1 MIEAFAT
8 LEAAWPVGAVLV
20 ATLTLLYLLEP
31 RRRQLQVP
39 FGALWQSVLL
49 QVEARRLGRHWR
61 RILSWLAMLCVASA
75 LWAALA
81 ERPLGLHAWRARA
94 APPARHTVIIFDVSA
109 SMATRDGRIDT
120 ALLPRSRLE
129 EARERLNT
137 VWPRARPGERF
148 LLLSAAASVR
158 TQGPWSADVG
168 PLREA
173 AQRLSATDAAL
184 DLDRALRA
192 AADALQGR
200 SLPSVIVVTDGG
212 PSQDG
217 ALPSAAVV
225 AGAEVQWLLVG
236 PAGQEPTA
244 AAASPAAKP
253 AIAALA
259 NLAVVQVGVRSD
271 RTDPG
276 RGVVQAQ
283 VRNDSALEVHARVV
297 LCSRAEGSAVADF
310 DTPAAVVAE
319 QTVVLGARA
328 SRVVRFDAVDLA
340 GGRFAV
346 QVRAADPG
354 VFVDLAPQDDWGFA
368 VAAQRRRL
376 GVLWVGGD
384 NLFLEA
390 ALVANDRFEVKRVR
404 REAYEPEAFS
414 ADRRLAHGVDVVLME
429 QVPKPAPPGMP
440 VLRLDLRGHADAR
453 ATDPRA
459 LAIRAAV
466 ELGPSDGADTG
477 PDAAAAA
484 SPGVRPPLE
493 LSIAN
498 ADHPLMRGVSLQDAN
513 IDLIRPLQVG
523 AGAVALIV
531 DRDMAAVAVADDA
544 GVRRLDLGFDLLETD
559 LGGRYLL
566 PLLLANAIDW
576 LAGDESPV
584 VVAMEVGRPWAI
596 GAPVRGVSWTW
607 QEPGQPAVPARTSAD
622 ALLATSE
629 RHGIHAFRSDS
640 GLELAR
646 PTLMPAT
653 ERPDRVGAPS
663 PRWQPL
669 TAATTDDAAARPPWS
684 AWALLVLAAAVALWV
699 EWGLFQRRRT
709 V

>member
-8 LEAAWPVGAVLV
+8 LDAAWPWGAALL
-20 ATLTLLYLLEP
+20 AGLTLLYLLEP

-49 QVEARRLGRHWR
+49 QVEARRLGRRWR
-61 RILSWLAMLCVASA
+61 RILSWLAMVAVAAA

-94 APPARHTVIIFDVSA
+94 APPTRHTIVIVDVSA
-109 SMATRDGRIDT
+109 SMATRDGHIEA
-120 ALLPRSRLE
+120 ALLPRSRLD
-129 EARERLNT
+129 EARERLGAI
-137 VWPRARPGERF
+137 WAQARPGERF
-148 LLLSAAASVR
+148 LLLSAAAGVR

-173 AQRLSATDAAL
+173 AQRLGATDAAL

-217 ALPSAAVV
+217 ALPSAAKV
-225 AGAEVQWLLVG
+225 AGVAVQWLLVG
-236 PAGQEPTA
+236 PAGQAPAQEKA
-244 AAASPAAKP
+244 ATGAKAAP
-253 AIAALA
+253 AALA
-259 NLAVVQVGVRSD
+259 NLATVQVGVRSH
-271 RTDPG
+271 RADPG
-276 RGVVQAQ
+276 RGVVQAL
-283 VRNDSALEVHARVV
+283 VRNDSASEVNARVV
-297 LCSRAEGSAVADF
+297 LCSRAEGSTVADF
-310 DTPAAVVAE
+310 DNPAAVVAE
-319 QTVVLGARA
+319 QTLVLPARG

-346 QVRAADPG
+346 QVRAADLST
-354 VFVDLAPQDDWGFA
+354 FVDLAPQDDWGFA

-390 ALVANDRFEVKRVR
+390 ALVANERFEVKRIR
-404 REAYEPEAFS
+404 PDAYDPNAFS
-414 ADRRLAHGVDVVLME
+414 ADRRLAHGIDVVLLE
-429 QVPKPAPPGMP
+429 QVAKPAPPGMP
-440 VLRLDLRGHADAR
+440 VLRFDLRGHADAR
-453 ATDPRA
+453 PTDPRA
-459 LAIRAAV
+459 LS
-466 ELGPSDGADTG
+466 GPS
-477 PDAAAAA
+477 AAADAPNDGKDA
-484 SPGVRPPLE
+484 GPADAVASSPGVRPPLE
-493 LSIAN
+493 LSIA
-498 ADHPLMRGVSLQDAN
+498 ATDHPLMRGVSLHDAN

-523 AGAVALIV
+523 AGAVPLII
-531 DRDMAAVAVADDA
+531 DRDQAAIAVADDA
-544 GVRRLDLGFDLLETD
+544 GVRRLDIGFDLLETD

-584 VVAMEVGRPWAI
+584 VAALEVGRPWAI

-607 QEPGQPAVPARTSAD
+607 QEPGQAATPARTSAD

-646 PTLMPAT
+646 PTLSPAT
-653 ERPDRVGAPS
+653 ERPDRVGAPL
-663 PRWQPL
+663 PRWQPER
-669 TAATTDDAAARPPWS
+669 AAAASEAEPSGPWS
-684 AWALLVLAAAVALWV
+684 AWALLVAAAAFGLWI